1 MALAFAATASR
12 PAAVLTGPAVIAGPP
27 PGVIRLPR
35 PAGTGEMTRVSITGH
50 PLTATA
56 ALVWHGDL
64 PRPLQQILVDT
75 ADAAAPPPASAP
87 PAAARPGQRHAAELI
102 SGGIPV
108 GAPG

>member
-1 MALAFAATASR
+1 
-12 PAAVLTGPAVIAGPP
+12 
-27 PGVIRLPR
+27 
-35 PAGTGEMTRVSITGH
+35 MTRVSITGH

-75 ADAAAPPPASAP
+75 ADAAAPPPTSAP
-87 PAAARPGQRHAAELI
+87 PAAARPGQQYAAELI
-102 SGGIPV
+102 SGGIPA